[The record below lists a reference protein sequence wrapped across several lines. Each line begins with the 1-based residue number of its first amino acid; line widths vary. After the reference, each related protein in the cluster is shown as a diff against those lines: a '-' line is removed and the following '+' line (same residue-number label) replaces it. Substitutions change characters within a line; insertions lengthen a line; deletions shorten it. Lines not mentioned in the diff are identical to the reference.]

1 MRREI
6 FFMKA
11 YQFKAGSSQRED
23 EWKNI
28 ASDLCE
34 AMEVTFQGSIAAVI
48 RKTKKKMRAQVNF
61 SWSTTHRRNRIRPVT
76 TNNPIEESLDASE
89 NYEKDTKEKQDPRM
103 E

>member
-11 YQFKAGSSQRED
+11 YQFKAGSSQRGD

-34 AMEVTFQGSIAAVI
+34 AKEVTFQGSIAAVI
-48 RKTKKKMRAQVNF
+48 RKRKPG
-61 SWSTTHRRNRIRPVT
+61 H
-76 TNNPIEESLDASE
+76 
-89 NYEKDTKEKQDPRM
+89 
-103 E
+103 